1 MNIENKFNVG
11 DKVFICANLNKL
23 HTYIN
28 IDALFE
34 HGELCKQFRDML
46 NNKNKMK
53 ENVKTNIIEV
63 LKIKEAEIRGI
74 NIYIE
79 EEEADKPKIS
89 YEVDYSVY
97 PYELEENKIYRTKEE
112 ALAAVEAEIKNVFK
126 LRETINEKINN
137 VENLIFEFHETVNK
151 Y

>member
-11 DKVFICANLNKL
+11 DKVFVCANLNKL

-34 HGELCKQFRDML
+34 QGVLCKQFRDML
-46 NNKNKMK
+46 NNQIK
-53 ENVKTNIIEV
+53 ENVKTNIIEA
-63 LKIKEAEIRGI
+63 LKIKETEIKHI
-74 NIYIE
+74 NIYIVGT
-79 EEEADKPKIS
+79 DKPAIM
-89 YEVDYSVY
+89 YRVGHDVY
-97 PYELEENKIYRTKEE
+97 PYELQENKIYRTKEE

-126 LRETINEKINN
+126 LREIITEKINN
-137 VENLIFEFHETVNK
+137 VENLIFEFHETANK